1 MHKRVFTAVFI
12 LNTLF
17 QALLTLL
24 LPIGFGLLF
33 SYLAVSYWGFANYT
47 YAIALPLGAIL
58 GIYYMI
64 RFILSTMRAIEAI
77 EEEGKKKTYSTG
89 NDNEEK

>member
-1 MHKRVFTAVFI
+1 MFI

-24 LPIGFGLLF
+24 FPIGLGLLF
-33 SYLAVSYWGFANYT
+33 SYLAVSYWGFAPYT
-47 YAIALPLGAIL
+47 YAIALPLGAVF

-64 RFILSTMRAIEAI
+64 RFILSTMRALEAI
-77 EEEGKKKTYSTG
+77 EREREKKTYTVG
-89 NDNEEK
+89 TNNEEK

>member
-1 MHKRVFTAVFI
+1 MFI

-24 LPIGFGLLF
+24 FPIGLGLLF
-33 SYLAVSYWGFANYT
+33 SYLAVSYWGFAAYT
-47 YAIALPLGAIL
+47 YAVALPLGAVL

-64 RFILSTMRAIEAI
+64 RFILSTMRALEAI
-77 EEEGKKKTYSTG
+77 ESEREKKTYTAG
-89 NDNEEK
+89 NNNEKE